1 MNKRKAIRIDHA
13 VYTKPLESVV
23 TSEIVVTH
31 EADWTTILA
40 SSPIGELYSNK
51 ANHFQTY
58 TIIGKYNYLYIV
70 T

>member
-40 SSPIGELYSNK
+40 SSPIVSFIQIKL
-51 ANHFQTY
+51 
-58 TIIGKYNYLYIV
+58 IIFRPTLLLVSIIIYIV